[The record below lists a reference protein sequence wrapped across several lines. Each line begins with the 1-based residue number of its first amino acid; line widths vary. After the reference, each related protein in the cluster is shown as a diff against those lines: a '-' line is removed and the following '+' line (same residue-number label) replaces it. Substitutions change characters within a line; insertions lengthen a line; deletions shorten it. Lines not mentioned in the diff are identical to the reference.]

1 MILRRVIMFLG
12 LLPFLL
18 GGCGKES
25 TPPSNQSPEMPILKV
40 ALSADGRL
48 TVDGAAAT
56 MESLRASL
64 RTLSEK
70 HGGVCYYREAS
81 PNGPPPMATDVIKAI
96 VEARLPMRL
105 SSRPDYSDSISI
117 EGKPCAGVV
126 DFEVARVAI
135 DPGEHWKEFRS
146 ELYACMKNICLPVL
160 KGEGEFK
167 GITIEVLADPT
178 DRCSA
183 EDRAAGLRKVY
194 EADSQIVPGSLKED
208 KFTTDAG
215 LAGVHFAF
223 DQQRERNGKRIKDC
237 SSIYI
242 VQNARGVSV
251 FLAVS
256 ASGAGDE
263 PTNLDSTD
271 RMIRKTLRLS
281 SGPDSAYAIGAE
293 LETGYIADSDP
304 EMAAAIA
311 QAQET
316 LPQFWQVF
324 AAREHGESDF
334 LLVIRIT
341 EKGRTEHFVIS
352 DFERRDGKT
361 FVTIRSDP
369 KVVSNVKRGDRMEI
383 PATEITDWRYVR
395 DGKQVGLRTTKVL
408 LQRMPADR
416 IQAAKKLSTDR

>member
-1 MILRRVIMFLG
+1 MFLG

-18 GGCGKES
+18 GGCSKES
-25 TPPSNQSPEMPILKV
+25 TPPSNQSPDMPILKV
-40 ALSADGRL
+40 ALFADGRL

-56 MESLRASL
+56 IESLQASL
-64 RTLSEK
+64 HTLSEK
-70 HGGVCYYREAS
+70 HGGVCYYREAD
-81 PNGPPPMATDVIKAI
+81 PNGPPPIAMDVMKAI
-96 VEARLPMRL
+96 VEAGLPMRL
-105 SSRPDYSDSISI
+105 SSRPDYSDSIGI

-126 DFEVARVAI
+126 DFEVAGVAI

-146 ELYACMKNICLPVL
+146 ELYACMKDICLPVL

-167 GITIEVLADPT
+167 GITIEVMADPT
-178 DRCSA
+178 DWCSA

-194 EADSQIVPGSLKED
+194 EADSKIVPGSLKED

-223 DQQRERNGKRIKDC
+223 DEQRERNGKKVKDRN
-237 SSIYI
+237 SIYI

-256 ASGAGDE
+256 ASGVGHE
-263 PTNLDSTD
+263 PTDLESTD
-271 RMIRKTLRLS
+271 RIIRKTLRLS
-281 SGPDSAYAIGAE
+281 SRPDSFYAIGAE
-293 LETGYIADSDP
+293 PETGYIADSDP

-324 AAREHGESDF
+324 EARDHGESDF
-334 LLVIRIT
+334 LLVVRIT
-341 EKGRTEHFVIS
+341 DKGRTEHFVIA

-361 FVTIRSDP
+361 FITIRSDP
-369 KVVSNVKRGDRMEI
+369 KVVSNVKRGDRIEI
-383 PATEITDWRYVR
+383 PATDITDWRYVR
-395 DGKQVGLRTTKVL
+395 DGKQVGLRTAKIL
-408 LQRMPADR
+408 LKRMPTDR
-416 IQAAKKLSTDR
+416 IQAAKKLLTAP